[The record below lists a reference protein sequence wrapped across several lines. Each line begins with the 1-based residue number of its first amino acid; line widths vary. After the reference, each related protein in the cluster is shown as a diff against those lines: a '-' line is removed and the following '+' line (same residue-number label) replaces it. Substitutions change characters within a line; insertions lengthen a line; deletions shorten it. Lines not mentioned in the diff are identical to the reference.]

1 MSTHIDEARLNDFLE
16 GLLSRDDEAEVQ
28 EHLAACHEC
37 KATRQSLHELTEAL
51 AELPLEAEP
60 DRDLWPD
67 IATRIESVP
76 QGASDVDVIPIEA
89 HLPPERRG
97 RSFSL
102 GQMAAAS
109 VAMAIISGAS
119 VWYILGLGG
128 VGSGPSVADLPTS
141 VRTVAFDAAV
151 SEYEAAVADL
161 EAFLDAGRE
170 VLEPETVLVLEEN
183 LRIIDT
189 AIAESR
195 DALTDDPASELLG
208 RMLASNMRWKLALLR
223 QATSLMKSEA

>member
-16 GLLSRDDEAEVQ
+16 GLLSREDEAEVQ

-37 KATRQSLHELTEAL
+37 KATMQSLHGLTEAL

-60 DRDLWPD
+60 DRDFWPD
-67 IATRIESVP
+67 IATRIESLP
-76 QGASDVDVIPIEA
+76 QGASDVEVVPIEA
-89 HLPPERRG
+89 YLPPERRR

-102 GQMAAAS
+102 WQVAAAS

-119 VWYILGLGG
+119 VWYILGGG
-128 VGSGPSVADLPTS
+128 GLESGPTVADLPTS

-151 SEYEAAVADL
+151 SDYEAAVTDL
-161 EAFLDAGRE
+161 EALLDVGSE
-170 VLEPETVLVLEEN
+170 VLEPGTVLVLEEN

-189 AIAESR
+189 AIDESR
-195 DALTDDPASELLG
+195 RALADDPASELLG
-208 RMLASNMRWKLALLR
+208 RILTSNMRWKLALLR
-223 QATSLMKSEA
+223 QATALINREA

>member
-16 GLLSRDDEAEVQ
+16 GLLSREDEAVVQ

-37 KATRQSLHELTEAL
+37 KATMQSLHGLTEAL

-60 DRDLWPD
+60 DRDFWPD
-67 IATRIESVP
+67 IATRIESLP
-76 QGASDVDVIPIEA
+76 QGASDVEVVPIEA
-89 HLPPERRG
+89 YLPPERRR

-102 GQMAAAS
+102 WQVAAAS

-119 VWYILGLGG
+119 VWYILGGG
-128 VGSGPSVADLPTS
+128 GLESGPTVADLPTS

-151 SEYEAAVADL
+151 SDYEAAVADL
-161 EAFLDAGRE
+161 EALLDAGRE

-183 LRIIDT
+183 LRIIGT
-189 AIAESR
+189 AIDESR
-195 DALTDDPASELLG
+195 RALADDPASEFLG
-208 RMLASNMRWKLALLR
+208 RILTSNMRRKLALLR
-223 QATSLMKSEA
+223 QATALINREA

>member
-1 MSTHIDEARLNDFLE
+1 MSKHIDEARLNDFFE
-16 GLLSRDDEAEVQ
+16 GILSREDEAEVQ

-37 KATRQSLHELTEAL
+37 KATMQSLHGLTEAL
-51 AELPLEAEP
+51 AELPVEAEP

-67 IATRIESVP
+67 ITTRIGSVP
-76 QGASDVDVIPIEA
+76 QGASDVEVVPIEGY
-89 HLPPERRG
+89 LPPERRR

-102 GQMAAAS
+102 WQLAAAG
-109 VAMAIISGAS
+109 VAMAIISAAS
-119 VWYILGLGG
+119 VWYILGAGG
-128 VGSGPSVADLPTS
+128 VESGPTVADLPTS

-161 EAFLDAGRE
+161 EAFLDRGRE

-189 AIAESR
+189 AIEESKR
-195 DALTDDPASELLG
+195 ALADDPASELLG
-208 RMLASNMRWKLALLR
+208 RILTSNMRWKLALLR
-223 QATSLMKSEA
+223 QATSLINREV

>member
-1 MSTHIDEARLNDFLE
+1 MSAHIDEARLNDFLE
-16 GLLSRDDEAEVQ
+16 ELLSREDEAEVQ

-37 KATRQSLHELTEAL
+37 RETMHSLRGLTEEL
-51 AELPLEAEP
+51 AELPVEAEP
-60 DRDLWPD
+60 ERDLWSE

-76 QGASDVDVIPIEA
+76 QGASDVEVIPIEA
-89 HLPPERRG
+89 HLPPTKG
-97 RSFSL
+97 KRSFSL
-102 GQMAAAS
+102 WQMAAAS
-109 VAMAIISGAS
+109 VALAIISGAS
-119 VWYILGLGG
+119 VWYI
-128 VGSGPSVADLPTS
+128 VGSGGVRSGPTVADLPTS

-161 EAFLDAGRE
+161 EALLDTGRE

-195 DALTDDPASELLG
+195 EALAEDPASELLG
-208 RMLASNMRWKLALLR
+208 RMLTSNMRRKLALLR
-223 QATSLMKSEA
+223 QATAVMKREA

>member
-1 MSTHIDEARLNDFLE
+1 MSAHIDEARLNDFLE
-16 GLLSRDDEAEVQ
+16 GLLFRDDEAEVQ

-37 KATRQSLHELTEAL
+37 KATMHSLRGLTEAL

-60 DRDLWPD
+60 ERDLWAD
-67 IATRIESVP
+67 ITTRIGSVP
-76 QGASDVDVIPIEA
+76 QGASDVEVIPIDA
-89 HLPPERRG
+89 HLPPERRR

-102 GQMAAAS
+102 PQLAAAS

-119 VWYILGLGG
+119 VWYILGAGG
-128 VGSGPSVADLPTS
+128 VESGSAVANLPTS

-151 SEYEAAVADL
+151 SEYEAAVSDL
-161 EAFLDAGRE
+161 EALLDAGRE

-195 DALTDDPASELLG
+195 EALADDPASELLG

-223 QATSLMKSEA
+223 QATFLIKSEA

>member
-1 MSTHIDEARLNDFLE
+1 MSAHIDEARLNDFLE
-16 GLLSRDDEAEVQ
+16 GLLSREEEAEVQ

-37 KATRQSLHELTEAL
+37 RTTMQSLRGLTEEL
-51 AELPLEAEP
+51 AELPVEAEP
-60 DRDLWPD
+60 ERDLWPD

-76 QGASDVDVIPIEA
+76 QGGSDVNVIPIEA
-89 HLPPERRG
+89 HLPPAERR

-102 GQMAAAS
+102 WQVAAAS

-119 VWYILGLGG
+119 VWYILGTGG
-128 VGSGPSVADLPTS
+128 AESGPSVANLPTY

-151 SEYEAAVADL
+151 SDYEAAVADL
-161 EAFLDAGRE
+161 EALLDTGRE
-170 VLEPETVLVLEEN
+170 VLDPETVLVLEEN

-195 DALTDDPASELLG
+195 EALAADPASELLG
-208 RMLASNMRWKLALLR
+208 RMLTSNMRRKLALLR
-223 QATSLMKSEA
+223 QATAVMKREA

>member
-16 GLLSRDDEAEVQ
+16 GLLSREDEAEVQ

-37 KATRQSLHELTEAL
+37 KATMQALHGLTEAL
-51 AELPLEAEP
+51 ADLPLEAEP

-76 QGASDVDVIPIEA
+76 QGASDVEVVPIEA
-89 HLPPERRG
+89 YLPPERRR

-102 GQMAAAS
+102 WQVAAAG
-109 VAMAIISGAS
+109 VAMTIISGAS
-119 VWYILGLGG
+119 VWYILGAGG
-128 VGSGPSVADLPTS
+128 VESGPTVADLPTS

-161 EAFLDAGRE
+161 EALLDAGRE

-183 LRIIDT
+183 LRIIGT
-189 AIAESR
+189 AIDESR
-195 DALTDDPASELLG
+195 RALADDPASEFLG
-208 RMLASNMRWKLALLR
+208 RILTSNMRRKLALLR
-223 QATSLMKSEA
+223 QATSLIKSEA